1 MDIVASYKPG
11 QTSTTM
17 AGQSRILIVD
27 DNNVIREVLR
37 GLIRHDPRLAV
48 VGEAGNGET
57 AIELVAQL
65 KPHLVCLDVL
75 MPGMDGLEALKSI
88 REAHPEVRVILI
100 TGQATSD
107 VVSEAL
113 KLGANG
119 FVVKPF
125 SADKVLKAI
134 HTALGNAT

>member
-1 MDIVASYKPG
+1 MAVQSTARIV
-11 QTSTTM
+11 
-17 AGQSRILIVD
+17 IVD

-37 GLIRHDPRLAV
+37 GLIRHDPRLSV
-48 VGEAGNGET
+48 VGEAASGE
-57 AIELVAQL
+57 AAMDLVAQL
-65 KPHLVCLDVL
+65 NPHLVCLDIL
-75 MPGMDGLEALKSI
+75 MPGMGGLEVLRSL
-88 REAHPEVRVILI
+88 REAHPEVRVIVI
-100 TGQATSD
+100 TGQSTSD

-134 HTALGNAT
+134 HTALGTA